1 MEFFMAIFWAF
12 ACMFFAACNDLLFK
26 FFAGKNRGNGF
37 FVSVVGVVWL
47 VVALIPALLGQAPA
61 DWRAT
66 IIWGCISGFF
76 SLAGNIMMLDAMR
89 SLDVGVCSTIYRLN
103 LVPVTVGAALILNE
117 NITPI
122 QYAGIAA
129 ACLAILAFIPRNQS
143 EVKRKLGW
151 AFIVM
156 IIASLLRAGM
166 GLSYRYG
173 FLHGASEKYVV
184 VINSLFWIFGG
195 VLYAFWRERHLM
207 PYNKQ
212 DWKNLFFLGGLSG
225 ALVTGIVITMALM
238 LKLGNASVV
247 LPIAQMSFLVTGAL
261 GIWLFKERLTVSKA
275 MAFILGVAA
284 VLLLSIKF

>member
-1 MEFFMAIFWAF
+1 MAIFWAF

-156 IIASLLRAGM
+156 IIASLLRSGM

>member
-1 MEFFMAIFWAF
+1 MAIFWAF

-47 VVALIPALLGQAPA
+47 AVTLAFALMDKMPAS
-61 DWRAT
+61 WEAT
-66 IIWGCISGFF
+66 IFWGAVSGFF
-76 SLAGNIMMLDAMR
+76 SLAGNLMMLDAMR
-89 SLDVGVCSTIYRLN
+89 SLDAGVCSTIYRLN

-117 NITPI
+117 NITLL
-122 QYAGIAA
+122 QYVGIAS
-129 ACLAILAFIPRNQS
+129 ACLAVLAFIPRNQN

-151 AFIVM
+151 AFVIM
-156 IIASLLRAGM
+156 IGASLMRAGM

-195 VLYAFWRERHLM
+195 VIYAFWRERHLM
-207 PYNKQ
+207 PFSRT
-212 DWKNLFFLGGLSG
+212 DWKNVFFLGGLSG
-225 ALVTGIVITMALM
+225 ALVTGIVITMALS
-238 LKLGNASVV
+238 LKLGSASVV

-261 GIWLFKERLTVSKA
+261 GIILLKEKLTKGKA
-275 MAFILGVAA
+275 LAFLLGVAA
-284 VLLLSIKF
+284 ILLLSIKIN

>member
-1 MEFFMAIFWAF
+1 MAIFWAF

-122 QYAGIAA
+122 QYVGIAA

-207 PYNKQ
+207 PYNKR

-238 LKLGNASVV
+238 LKLGNASMV

>member
-1 MEFFMAIFWAF
+1 MAIFWAF

-122 QYAGIAA
+122 QYVGIAA

-184 VINSLFWIFGG
+184 VVNSLFWIFGG
-195 VLYAFWRERHLM
+195 VLYAFWRERQLM

>member
-1 MEFFMAIFWAF
+1 MAIFWAF

-122 QYAGIAA
+122 QYVGIAA

-284 VLLLSIKF
+284 VLLLSIKY

>member
-1 MEFFMAIFWAF
+1 MAIFWAF

-122 QYAGIAA
+122 QYVGIAA

-195 VLYAFWRERHLM
+195 VLYAFWRERQLM

>member
-122 QYAGIAA
+122 QYVGIAA

>member
-1 MEFFMAIFWAF
+1 MAIFWAF

-37 FVSVVGVVWL
+37 FVSVVGVIWM
-47 VVALIPALLGQAPA
+47 VVVLIPVLMGQAPT
-61 DWRAT
+61 DWQAT
-66 IIWGCISGFF
+66 IIWGCISGFL

-103 LVPVTVGAALILNE
+103 LVPVTIGAALILNE
-117 NITPI
+117 NITFV
-122 QYAGIAA
+122 QYVGIAA
-129 ACLAILAFIPRNQS
+129 ACLAILAFIPRNKS

-156 IIASLLRAGM
+156 IIASLLRACM

-195 VLYAFWRERHLM
+195 VLYAFWRERHLL
-207 PYNKQ
+207 PYTKQ

-261 GIWLFKERLTVSKA
+261 GIWLFKERLSVSKA
-275 MAFILGVAA
+275 MAFILGVTA

>member
-1 MEFFMAIFWAF
+1 MAIFWAF

-122 QYAGIAA
+122 QYVGIAA
-129 ACLAILAFIPRNQS
+129 ACLAILAFVPRNQS

>member
-1 MEFFMAIFWAF
+1 MAIFWAF

-47 VVALIPALLGQAPA
+47 VVVLIPALLGQAPA

-122 QYAGIAA
+122 QYVGIAA

-195 VLYAFWRERHLM
+195 ILYAFWRERHLM